1 MPANHGLGANDVER
15 LPPTRPPPREPNPKR
30 TIEAPEPRS
39 LRAVA
44 EQSELLPER
53 QVLQRE
59 IGMGPERCTRGAQE
73 SEYEGHCAPASLDAN
88 ARPVPRSSFGK
99 RLDER
104 GCEANPIAVGC
115 CRGASYSPWVGATPM
130 ARNWRRLSRHHK
142 VGNTPG
148 ARRCKERW
156 HLDDQRVGSD

>member
-1 MPANHGLGANDVER
+1 PMPANHGLGPNDVER
-15 LPPTRPPPREPNPKR
+15 LPPACPPPREPNPKR
-30 TIEAPEPRS
+30 AIEAPEPRS

-88 ARPVPRSSFGK
+88 RSSSATIEFWQTTTP
-99 RLDER
+99 RRRD
-104 GCEANPIAVGC
+104 
-115 CRGASYSPWVGATPM
+115 RGARTGVASIGAGAERVAVA
-130 ARNWRRLSRHHK
+130 ARGSRK
-142 VGNTPG
+142 RDPCGFG
-148 ARRCKERW
+148 A
-156 HLDDQRVGSD
+156 QRGG